1 MIVPGPGVTVGAEL
15 HFARGAF
22 NGGNFRVAEF
32 PGILVFSDVW
42 LNEIRIGFQL
52 HPVVFSGGV
61 TFGFQP
67 IAPPDTYAIGVRGD
81 FQIEVGPPVVVQIS
95 RRQARSSG
103 STSRTR
109 SSATRAT
116 VRCGSS
122 AMSRSAIPR
131 ASDSPGL

>member
-15 HFARGAF
+15 HFAHGAF
-22 NGGNFRVAEF
+22 NGGNFRIAEF

-52 HPVVFSGGV
+52 DPVVFSGGV

-81 FQIEVGPPVVVQIS
+81 FQIEGGPPVAVQIS
-95 RRQARSSG
+95 GSG
-103 STSRTR
+103 SVFGIDIAHALFRY
-109 SSATRAT
+109 SSDGTLRILGDVTMAPRK
-116 VRCGSS
+116 
-122 AMSRSAIPR
+122 RSA
-131 ASDSPGL
+131 SPGR